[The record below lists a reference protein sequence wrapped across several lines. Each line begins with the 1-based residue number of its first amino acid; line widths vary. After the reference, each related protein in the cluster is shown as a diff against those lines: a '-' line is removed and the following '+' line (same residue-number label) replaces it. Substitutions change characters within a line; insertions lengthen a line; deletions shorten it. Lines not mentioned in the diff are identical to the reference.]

1 VTRRLTGL
9 AHTAVRDVVR
19 PGDIAVDGTAGNG
32 HDTLFLAEVVSPTG
46 RVFAFD
52 TQSAAIQATRRRLH
66 THGRERTV
74 ELIAMCHSRLGEIL
88 PPQLEINAAMF
99 NLGYLPGGD
108 KHVTTLSKTTLAALS
123 ACLERLAVGG
133 ILTLVAY
140 RGHPGGATEAADVDA
155 RIESLPPEQY
165 VFERHESPAAGP
177 VLWVIRRRI

>member
-1 VTRRLTGL
+1 MTRRLTGL

-32 HDTLFLAEVVSPTG
+32 HDTLFLAEVVGPTG

-52 TQSAAIQATRRRLH
+52 AQSAAIQATRRRLH
-66 THGRERTV
+66 THGREQTV
-74 ELIAMCHSRLGEIL
+74 ELIALCHSRLGEIL

-140 RGHPGGATEAADVDA
+140 RGHPGGATEAADVAA